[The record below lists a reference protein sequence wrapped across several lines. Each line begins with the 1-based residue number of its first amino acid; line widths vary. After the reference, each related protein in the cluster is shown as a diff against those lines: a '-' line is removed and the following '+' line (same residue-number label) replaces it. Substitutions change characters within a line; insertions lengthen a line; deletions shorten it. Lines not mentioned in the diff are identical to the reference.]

1 MSQIVAASPHVTT
14 KNSTAVIMRDVLI
27 ALCPALIAGCVV
39 FGLRALLVVAVTT
52 AAWIFFEWGYEKL
65 CGKPSTICDLSAAVT
80 GVLLAL
86 CLPVCALAA
95 TEPNAKT
102 IEDTTTYE
110 GDTIRITIDQ
120 WCYAF
125 NRTNLRFFVANVYVS
140 DPAQMQTAFAGE
152 QYSKNNAEATSAIA
166 ERHNAILAI
175 NGDYYNYKD
184 KNGLVIRNG
193 VLYRD
198 AASSR
203 DQLLVMR
210 DGTFIAL
217 PRGTYAA
224 GEGQKYIDEGTVQI
238 APLAYMRGRTLDN
251 AFVILDEAQNTTL
264 SQLKMFLTRMG
275 RNAKFIVTGDIT
287 QIDLPRRSDSGLVRA
302 MELLRGIDGIG
313 IVEFDQRD
321 IIRHRLVKHIV
332 KAFEK
337 EQEQTAGKETPATDE
352 AR

>member
-1 MSQIVAASPHVTT
+1 MKKIICRAAL
-14 KNSTAVIMRDVLI
+14 M
-27 ALCPALIAGCVV
+27 
-39 FGLRALLVVAVTT
+39 
-52 AAWIFFEWGYEKL
+52 
-65 CGKPSTICDLSAAVT
+65 
-80 GVLLAL
+80 LAL

-166 ERHNAILAI
+166 ERHDAILAI

-313 IVEFDQRD
+313 IVEFDRRD
-321 IIRHRLVKHIV
+321 IVRHPLVKQIV
-332 KAFEK
+332 EAFDRSAAVEAAPAP
-337 EQEQTAGKETPATDE
+337 ENGK
-352 AR
+352 

>member
-1 MSQIVAASPHVTT
+1 MI
-14 KNSTAVIMRDVLI
+14 KGVI
-27 ALCPALIAGCVV
+27 
-39 FGLRALLVVAVTT
+39 
-52 AAWIFFEWGYEKL
+52 YEKI
-65 CGKPSTICDLSAAVT
+65 ICRAAL
-80 GVLLAL
+80 LLAL

-110 GDTIRITIDQ
+110 GDTIKITIDQ

-166 ERHNAILAI
+166 ERHDAILAI

-224 GEGQKYIDEGTVQI
+224 GEGQKYIDEGVVQSFTFG
-238 APLAYMRGRTLDN
+238 PLLVNDGEAVELPENTSSPQRTRSGSR
-251 AFVILDEAQNTTL
+251 ARPSVRWTRTTMC
-264 SQLKMFLTRMG
+264 SSSPT
-275 RNAKFIVTGDIT
+275 A
-287 QIDLPRRSDSGLVRA
+287 A
-302 MELLRGIDGIG
+302 
-313 IVEFDQRD
+313 
-321 IIRHRLVKHIV
+321 
-332 KAFEK
+332 A
-337 EQEQTAGKETPATDE
+337 TAGATR
-352 AR
+352 A

>member
-1 MSQIVAASPHVTT
+1 MRKIICRAAL
-14 KNSTAVIMRDVLI
+14 M
-27 ALCPALIAGCVV
+27 
-39 FGLRALLVVAVTT
+39 
-52 AAWIFFEWGYEKL
+52 
-65 CGKPSTICDLSAAVT
+65 
-80 GVLLAL
+80 LAL
-86 CLPVCALAA
+86 CLPVCAIAA

-110 GDTIRITIDQ
+110 GDTIKITIDQ

-166 ERHNAILAI
+166 ERHDAILAI

-224 GEGQKYIDEGTVQI
+224 GEGQKYIDEGVAQSFTFG
-238 APLAYMRGRTLDN
+238 PLLVNDGEAVELPEKYIISTKDTIREPRTAIGQVDANHYVLVVADGRRDGWSDKGMTLQELQQVFVEQGCKVAYNLDGGGS
-251 AFVILDEAQNTTL
+251 ATMILG
-264 SQLKMFLTRMG
+264 SQRVNKTSGSRE
-275 RNAKFIVTGDIT
+275 RDVSDIVYFT
-287 QIDLPRRSDSGLVRA
+287 
-302 MELLRGIDGIG
+302 
-313 IVEFDQRD
+313 
-321 IIRHRLVKHIV
+321 K
-332 KAFEK
+332 
-337 EQEQTAGKETPATDE
+337 
-352 AR
+352 

>member
-1 MSQIVAASPHVTT
+1 MKKIICRAA
-14 KNSTAVIMRDVLI
+14 L
-27 ALCPALIAGCVV
+27 
-39 FGLRALLVVAVTT
+39 
-52 AAWIFFEWGYEKL
+52 
-65 CGKPSTICDLSAAVT
+65 
-80 GVLLAL
+80 LLAL

-110 GDTIRITIDQ
+110 GDTIKITIDQ

-166 ERHNAILAI
+166 ERHDAILAI

-217 PRGTYAA
+217 PRGQGFVSRPRTYRAIVRVSTAA
-224 GEGQKYIDEGTVQI
+224 SI
-238 APLAYMRGRTLDN
+238 
-251 AFVILDEAQNTTL
+251 
-264 SQLKMFLTRMG
+264 
-275 RNAKFIVTGDIT
+275 
-287 QIDLPRRSDSGLVRA
+287 GLVRCSF
-302 MELLRGIDGIG
+302 MPES
-313 IVEFDQRD
+313 
-321 IIRHRLVKHIV
+321 
-332 KAFEK
+332 
-337 EQEQTAGKETPATDE
+337 
-352 AR
+352 